1 VHGLIPRHRRKA
13 GSGPPATALI
23 AWIGADPQLRSAVDN
38 AASHRRDTRRTR
50 RAYTRSIT
58 AAVAA
63 CFALTCGAILSIA
76 ATMSDGVPGAST
88 TLPLPSQASA
98 ATPGQAVSP
107 VPSEEVDPDPSGSSA
122 TAPTAMSRQAPRSAS
137 GPSAN
142 GPADQLTS
150 VHSGQL
156 DSHVAAIA
164 TRPPARPASPRR
176 VDTPGD
182 PGALASV
189 VDASELAR
197 SGRTAASGRSGDQNA
212 GNTVKPIVPDTIRS
226 PGTQGGVSSPG
237 VAQPSSPTPTV
248 NQKPTS
254 TRRQPVLSS
263 DSSSHS
269 GSTPRQSPA
278 TTPDSTSH

>member
-1 VHGLIPRHRRKA
+1 
-13 GSGPPATALI
+13 
-23 AWIGADPQLRSAVDN
+23 
-38 AASHRRDTRRTR
+38 
-50 RAYTRSIT
+50 
-58 AAVAA
+58 
-63 CFALTCGAILSIA
+63 
-76 ATMSDGVPGAST
+76 MSDGVPGAST
-88 TLPLPSQASA
+88 TLPLPSQANA

-107 VPSEEVDPDPSGSSA
+107 VPSEEVDPDPTGSSA
-122 TAPTAMSRQAPRSAS
+122 TTPTAMNRQAPRSAS

-164 TRPPARPASPRR
+164 TRPPARPASPRH

-182 PGALASV
+182 PDALTSV

-197 SGRTAASGRSGDQNA
+197 SGRTAASGRSGDQDESD
-212 GNTVKPIVPDTIRS
+212 NTAKPIVPAAIRS
-226 PGTQGGVSSPG
+226 PGTQGGISSPG

-269 GSTPRQSPA
+269 GSTPRQSPD
-278 TTPDSTSH
+278 TTPDSTSR